1 MSSENSPDKQ
11 VQAQGWI
18 ERLRTMP
25 NETPQKM
32 LIVAVSLCLVCSI
45 LVASA
50 AVLLKPLQERN
61 KALDMKKNILAA
73 AGLLEEGKDIDELF
87 KKVEPRV
94 IDFETGKYVE
104 SIDAST
110 YDLRAAAKDP
120 ERSVL
125 IPTTKDIARIGRR
138 PTYGLIYLVR
148 GPEEGL
154 KYIILPVHGKGL
166 WSTMY
171 GFVALEGDANT
182 IAGITF
188 YEQGETA
195 GLGAEVAN
203 PQWGN
208 KWRGKLVYED
218 GNPEIQVVKG
228 PVGPDDPK
236 YRYEVEGIA
245 GATLTSQGV
254 TNLLHYWMGE
264 EGYLP
269 YLNRIRSR
277 QVAGIS
283 SQGG

>member
-195 GLGAEVAN
+195 GLGAEIAN

-218 GNPEIQVVKG
+218 GSPEIQVVKG

>member
-1 MSSENSPDKQ
+1 VSSENSPDKQ

-18 ERLRTMP
+18 DRLRTMP

-94 IDFETGKYVE
+94 IDFETGRYVE

-110 YDLRAAAKDP
+110 YDLRTAAKDP
-120 ERSVL
+120 EHSVL
-125 IPTTKDIARIGRR
+125 IPTAKDIARIGRR
-138 PTYGLIYLVR
+138 PKYGLIYLVR
-148 GPEEGL
+148 GPEGDL

-171 GFVALEGDANT
+171 GFVALEGDTNT

-218 GNPEIQVVKG
+218 GSPEIQVVKR